1 MSPIA
6 IRIGKAAT
14 LLFWLVVGANIV
26 TPFPGAWHQGLLIA
40 GIATALAHALE
51 CLVFSRRVQVQP
63 SNKALHYL
71 LILVYGYFHAVTL
84 PDPGKTR

>member
-14 LLFWLVVGANIV
+14 LLFWLAVGVAVVS
-26 TPFPGAWHQGLLIA
+26 PLPSAWHQGLLIA
-40 GIATALAHALE
+40 GIATAFAHLLE
-51 CLVFSRRVQVQP
+51 CLVFSRRVQAQP

-71 LILVYGYFHAVTL
+71 LILVYGYFHAITL
-84 PDPGKTR
+84 PNPGKTR